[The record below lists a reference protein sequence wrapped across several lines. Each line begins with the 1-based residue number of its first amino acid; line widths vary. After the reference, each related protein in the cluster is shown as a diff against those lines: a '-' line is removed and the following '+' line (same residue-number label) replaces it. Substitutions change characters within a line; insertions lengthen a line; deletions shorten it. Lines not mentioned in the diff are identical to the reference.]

1 MSGGLWQI
9 ERSAFEC
16 AGSKTSICIK
26 TLSSDHWCKRLC
38 CWWCTSTGRG
48 SWSVASCCLHF
59 QKIVCCGDELSC
71 YGVRDIG
78 CGSCS
83 SRVEVIFVQFVW
95 GLNRQHGGHVH
106 QIQERFIQTWS
117 SVDGVFEFD
126 FTILHRPGANNM
138 ADALS
143 RRPDLDLNL
152 LTSIST
158 SDSEENSLTQ
168 HYQQDRKAQAI
179 IDRLSRSPTDAF
191 HKQYQWDEASQ
202 RLFLRWKDTWRLY
215 IPKGNMR
222 LKLLKEYHD
231 LPSAGHQGRHRTYT
245 RMCRHVYWPGMCM
258 DVQRY
263 VRSCD
268 LYQRMKGGRRNN
280 GLLQP
285 LPIPD
290 RPWQDISMDLITGLP
305 LTANGFDAIFTFVDH
320 LSKSVHL
327 CPTSATID
335 AAGAANL
342 YIQNVFRLHGLS
354 RSIVCDRDPR
364 FTAEFFKEVF
374 SRLGSKLKFSTANHP
389 QTDGQSERANR
400 VVGDIWR
407 SFVNHR
413 QNNWDDC
420 LPFCEFAINDMLQ
433 ESTKETPFRIV
444 YGWHPTSPAD
454 VLNDIIY
461 LRHERVTRKM
471 TVIVSNVSVCYTF
484 FRERNNGRIRS
495 WPRSASDPSI
505 IPLSEEGVTH
515 RNVGDYYCHLS
526 RHPFVSQI
534 NYIVQHE
541 GAL

>member
-1 MSGGLWQI
+1 M
-9 ERSAFEC
+9 ERETLAVVHALCVWKLYLYNSLEVLTDNM
-16 AGSKTSICIK
+16 GVTYIKSKK
-26 TLSSDHWCKRLC
+26 DLSRREARWME
-38 CWWCTSTGRG
+38 
-48 SWSVASCCLHF
+48 F
-59 QKIVCCGDELSC
+59 LS
-71 YGVRDIG
+71 
-78 CGSCS
+78 
-83 SRVEVIFVQFVW
+83 
-95 GLNRQHGGHVH
+95 
-106 QIQERFIQTWS
+106 
-117 SVDGVFEFD
+117 EFD

-168 HYQQDRKAQAI
+168 DYQQDRKAQAI

-268 LYQRMKGGRRNN
+268 LCQRMKGGRRNN
-280 GLLQP
+280 GLLHP
-285 LPIPD
+285 LPVPD

-305 LTANGFDAIFTFVDH
+305 QTANGFDAIFTFVDR

-364 FTAEFFKEVF
+364 FTAEFFEEIF

-400 VVGDIWR
+400 VVGDILR

-433 ESTKETPFRIV
+433 ESTKETSFRIV

-454 VLNDIIY
+454 MLNLPQGSVAQPWLECPQEALVIARDCILAAQARQALYADQHRHGEDFHAGEKVLVHRDF
-461 LRHERVTRKM
+461 LSTDVTRAQPCEKLKPVWVGPFKIARM
-471 TVIVSNVSVCYTF
+471 LSSNAARLELPRNCRAHPVFNVS
-484 FRERNNGRIRS
+484 
-495 WPRSASDPSI
+495 
-505 IPLSEEGVTH
+505 
-515 RNVGDYYCHLS
+515 
-526 RHPFVSQI
+526 
-534 NYIVQHE
+534 
-541 GAL
+541 ALR